1 MLLEELTSYCYWLA
15 TATGSDYGSDTAP
28 IIIYEYPGGQGIR
41 KTIDAPFCEGQS
53 LTLSHS
59 GNERVRPCPLR

>member
-28 IIIYEYPGGQGIR
+28 II
-41 KTIDAPFCEGQS
+41 TS
-53 LTLSHS
+53 LF
-59 GNERVRPCPLR
+59 VPLK